1 MAENKWLENISAEEF
16 RNLHPDSIVQSE
28 DGKMLVVKKNLYWEI
43 LCLASVKPENPPSR
57 YLCITYNEIY
67 LGKIFGHA
75 VNSYTNFITGNE
87 TAAKHFH
94 KNFKEIFCVES
105 LTSSLLVTLKNPE
118 TEETAELKLNGKL
131 VEFDGRRWLREIIVP
146 EGIAH
151 KLHNPNEG
159 TVAVAVTTSGQH
171 APDDVIAY
179 EM

>member
-1 MAENKWLENISAEEF
+1 MVENKWLENISVEEF
-16 RNLHPDSIVQSE
+16 QSLGNDIPLKSA
-28 DGKMLVVKKNLYWEI
+28 DGKMTVVKRGLYWEI
-43 LCLASVKPENPPSR
+43 FCLAISAPDRQQDK
-57 YLCITYNEIY
+57 YLCITYNETY
-67 LGKIFGHA
+67 LNDIFGRA
-75 VNSYTNFITGNE
+75 VNSYTNFIPGND

-94 KNFKEIFCVES
+94 KNFKEMFRVES
-105 LTSSLLVTLKNPE
+105 LASSLLVTLKNPE

-131 VEFDGRRWLREIIVP
+131 IEFDGKRWQREIIVP